1 MGAGNAGRTTNNLQL
16 NERARLW
23 GVQTSYE
30 DFRRRPVQVSRDA
43 VQAVL
48 EILDADDEGPLPSGA
63 LVIQRGRTVDLGDY
77 AEIITEDGGSLDASA
92 ASSAELPLGYHR
104 LVKRDGSQ
112 LSLIVGPA
120 ACVPPPASQ
129 WGWAL
134 QLYSLRSR
142 SSWGIGDLGDLRRF
156 GRWSAGT
163 GAAALM
169 LNPLHAVLPLET
181 QQPSPYFPSSR
192 CFRNPIYLNIEDI
205 PRAAQLPGLARLV
218 ELGRNLN
225 RGRLIERDDIYRL
238 KMQALEKLW
247 SNGPEAAFDKWLA
260 DQGEALL
267 AYATYASLVE
277 AHAGGPGEWPADLA
291 AAEPAAVDKWRT
303 TNIARIRFHAWLQW
317 LLEQQLERASAEI
330 GIVNDLAIG
339 VDPDGADA
347 WLWRDSFAEGVTV
360 GAPPDEFNLA
370 GQNWGL
376 PPFDPWKLRAE
387 GYAPFIQTIRSAM
400 RHSAG
405 IRIDHVMGLFR
416 LYWIPQGSSPAEGT
430 YVRYPYED
438 LLNIL
443 ALESHR
449 AGAFVVGEDLG
460 TVEDLV
466 REEMEERNMLSYR
479 LLWFEEDPPEKFPEL
494 ALGAV
499 SNHDVPTIAGLWTG
513 EDLEHVK
520 GLGLEVNVEGIEA
533 QLQRLRQWTGL
544 DTDAPVDEVIEAIYD
559 LLARA
564 PSAVV
569 MATLEDTLAVVDRPN
584 LPGTT
589 EERPNWSIPLPFPLE
604 EICTHHGVARV
615 AEVLSRRTTSTIRRK
630 TSE

>member
-1 MGAGNAGRTTNNLQL
+1 MRSS
-16 NERARLW
+16 ERARLW
-23 GVQTSYE
+23 GVQTQYE
-30 DFRRRPVQVSRDA
+30 DFRKRPVTVSPE
-43 VQAVL
+43 VVEAVL
-48 EILDADDEGPLPSGA
+48 EVLGADDEGPPPPGA
-63 LVIQRGRTVDLGDY
+63 IVIRRGEHADLSDY
-77 AEIITEDGGSLDASA
+77 SEIVTEEGTSLQASA
-92 ASSAELPLGYHR
+92 ASSEELPLGYHR
-104 LVKRDGSQ
+104 LLGRGGSEV
-112 LSLIVGPA
+112 SLVVSPG
-120 ACVPPPASQ
+120 ACTRARLSQ

-163 GAAALM
+163 GTAMIM
-169 LNPLHAVLPLET
+169 LNPLHAVLPLDT

-205 PRAAQLPGLARLV
+205 PGAAQLPDIARIV
-218 ELGRNLN
+218 ELAHNFN
-225 RGRLIERDDIYRL
+225 RRPLIERDGIYRL
-238 KMQALEKLW
+238 KMQALEELW
-247 SNGPEAAFDKWLA
+247 SKGSEPSFEAWLA
-260 DQGEALL
+260 EQGEALL
-267 AYATYASLVE
+267 AYATYASLAE
-277 AHAGGPGEWPADLA
+277 AYAGGPSEWPADIA
-291 AAEPAAVDKWRT
+291 AAEPAAVDRWRT
-303 TNIARIRFHAWLQW
+303 TNMARIRFHAWLQW

-347 WLWRDSFAEGVTV
+347 WLWRDSFAKGVTV

-416 LYWIPQGSSPAEGT
+416 LYWIPRGSSPAEGT
-430 YVRYPYED
+430 YVRYPHED

-466 REEMEERNMLSYR
+466 REEMEQRDMLSYR

-494 ALGAV
+494 ALAAV

-513 EDLEHVK
+513 EDLEHLK
-520 GLGLEVNVEGIEA
+520 ALGLEVNVEGTEA
-533 QLQRLRQWTGL
+533 QLQRLRRWTGL
-544 DTDAPVDEVIEAIYD
+544 EPNATVEEVIEAIYD
-559 LLARA
+559 LLAQA

-569 MATLEDTLAVVDRPN
+569 MATLEDTLAVVERPN

-589 EERPNWSIPLPFPLE
+589 QERPNWSIPLPLLLE
-604 EICTHHGVARV
+604 DICEDVRV
-615 AEVLSRRTTSTIRRK
+615 RRAADVLGQRGSRT
-630 TSE
+630 

>member
-1 MGAGNAGRTTNNLQL
+1 MRS

-23 GVQTSYE
+23 GVQTQYE
-30 DFRRRPVQVSRDA
+30 DFRKRPVKVSPD
-43 VQAVL
+43 VVETVL
-48 EILDADDEGPLPSGA
+48 DVLGADDQGPPSSGA
-63 LVIQRGRTVDLGDY
+63 LVIQRGGHVDLADY
-77 AEIITEDGGSLDASA
+77 SEIVTEEGTSLPASA
-92 ASSAELPLGYHR
+92 AASKELPLGYHR
-104 LVKRDGSQ
+104 LLRRDGSEV
-112 LSLIVGPA
+112 SLVVSPG
-120 ACVPPPASQ
+120 ACMRARPSQ

-163 GAAALM
+163 GAATIM
-169 LNPLHAVLPLET
+169 LNPLHAVLPLAA

-205 PRAAQLPGLARLV
+205 PGVAQLPDLAGLV
-218 ELGRNLN
+218 ELGRNMN
-225 RGRLIERDDIYRL
+225 SASLIERDGIYRL
-238 KMQALEKLW
+238 KMRALEELW
-247 SNGPEAAFDKWLA
+247 SKGPGSAFEEWLA
-260 DQGEALL
+260 EQGEALL

-277 AHAGGPGEWPADLA
+277 AHAGGPSEWPPDLA

-317 LLEQQLERASAEI
+317 LLEQQLESASAEI

-466 REEMEERNMLSYR
+466 REEMEEREMLSYR
-479 LLWFEEDPPEKFPEL
+479 LLWFEEEPPENFPEL
-494 ALGAV
+494 ALAAV

-513 EDLEHVK
+513 ADLEHLK
-520 GLGLEVNVEGIEA
+520 ELGLEVNVEGVEA
-533 QLQRLRQWTGL
+533 QLQRLRQWTDL
-544 DTDAPVDEVIEAIYD
+544 DADATVDEVIQAIYD
-559 LLARA
+559 LLAQA

-569 MATLEDTLAVVDRPN
+569 MATLEDTLAVVQRPN

-589 EERPNWSIPLPFPLE
+589 EERPNWSIPLPLSLE
-604 EICTHHGVARV
+604 EICDDARVARV
-615 AEVLSRRTTSTIRRK
+615 AEVLGRRDAEPGPSRRGRSKAGGRRNA
-630 TSE
+630 